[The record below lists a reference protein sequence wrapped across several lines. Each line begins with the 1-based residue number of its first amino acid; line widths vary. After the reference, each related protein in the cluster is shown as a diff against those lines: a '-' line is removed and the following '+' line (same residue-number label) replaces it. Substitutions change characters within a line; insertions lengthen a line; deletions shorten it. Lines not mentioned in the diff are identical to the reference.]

1 MINKVLLAIY
11 TPGYDVLVQEALD
24 STRRY
29 ATLVASSVAKAI
41 SYLPRA
47 PFDVVVL
54 ESDIIDR
61 QFYEL
66 GMQARK
72 VCPSAILV
80 VILPGVQISH
90 PLLTYLKPDVII
102 KKPFEIPALVE
113 KVDIEINRKKVAAAP
128 PQPPQPTGL
137 RVVRVSHRE
146 KAAHWLQDVNKAAQ
160 YLARL
165 SMESSA
171 QAALIVRTGALWAYA
186 GQLAQPEALELASVV
201 DNFWTHRTRAL
212 PGQQSP
218 KNPDLARFTRL
229 STSGNEYMLYA
240 TGLADNMILAMAFDA
255 ETPFG
260 MVRNQAGKLAKALI
274 ASQKPPEIELQ
285 PEQTVEPQEADGPPL
300 PKVDLKPLLEDIP
313 PAVPQ
318 HQPAMTRP
326 FRAMIA
332 GVPDLEE
339 LLASEYQSKAAPA
352 AIPVPA
358 PAAQQQWQM
367 QHHGLEPVSAAVSH
381 IVYTSILIPRMPSH
395 YLTGDLSIRLGE
407 WLPELCIAF
416 GWRLEQISVR
426 PDHLLW
432 LVKMPPTTSPSYMMR
447 VLRQQT
453 SRRIFQEFPVV
464 ARQNPSG
471 DFWAPGY
478 LVMSGDTPP
487 PPQVVM
493 DFIQQTRLSQSSPSS
508 PVMPQK

>member
-24 STRRY
+24 STKRY
-29 ATLVASSVAKAI
+29 ATLVASSIAKAI

-47 PFDVVVL
+47 PFDVVIL
-54 ESDIIDR
+54 DGDIIDR

-66 GMQARK
+66 GLQARK
-72 VCPSAILV
+72 ICPSAMLV
-80 VILPGVQISH
+80 VILPGMQTSH
-90 PLLTYLKPDVII
+90 PLVSYLKPDVLI
-102 KKPFEIPALVE
+102 KKPFDMPVLVE
-113 KVDIEINRKKVAAAP
+113 KIDVELNRKKVAPASP
-128 PQPPQPTGL
+128 PSPQPTGL

-146 KAAHWLQDVNKAAQ
+146 KVAHWLQDVNKAAQ

-171 QAALIVRTGALWAYA
+171 QAALIVRAGALWAYA
-186 GQLAQPEALELASVV
+186 GQLAQAEALELAKVV
-201 DNFWTHRTRAL
+201 DNFWAHRTRAL
-212 PGQQSP
+212 PGQQGP

-229 STSGNEYMLYA
+229 STSGSEYMLYA

-274 ASQKPPEIELQ
+274 ASQKPPELEQQ
-285 PEQTVEPQEADGPPL
+285 PEQIVEPEDEEGPPL
-300 PKVDLKPLLEDIP
+300 PKIDLKPILDDIP
-313 PAVPQ
+313 PASPQ
-318 HQPAMTRP
+318 LQPSMTRP

-339 LLASEYQSKAAPA
+339 LLASEYQTKAAPVRV
-352 AIPVPA
+352 PVPA
-358 PAAQQQWQM
+358 KEPQWQM
-367 QHHGLEPVSAAVSH
+367 QRHGLEPVSAAVSN
-381 IVYTSILIPRMPSH
+381 IVYSSILIPRMPSH
-395 YLTGDLSIRLGE
+395 YLAGDLSIRLGE

-416 GWRLEQISVR
+416 GWRLEQIAVR

-453 SRRIFQEFPVV
+453 SRRIFEEFPVV

-493 DFIQQTRLSQSSPSS
+493 EFIQQTRLSQSSPSS
-508 PVMPQK
+508 PVMPKK